1 MRFSPL
7 PNLEPGLFQER
18 EEPHVDCY
26 ECEVDVSPSR
36 TGAFS
41 LTSGDLGDLS
51 SFSSKASGP
60 QHTSSG
66 GSSALSANR
75 SRANSAGQRRG
86 SQDLALPAVRK
97 PRWVGALEIAG
108 TFAQKLV
115 VPFLGVRRSADV
127 LEEE

>member
-1 MRFSPL
+1 M
-7 PNLEPGLFQER
+7 
-18 EEPHVDCY
+18 DCY

-41 LTSGDLGDLS
+41 LTSGDLGDIS

-66 GSSALSANR
+66 GSSALSATR
-75 SRANSAGQRRG
+75 SRANSAGRRGG

-97 PRWVGALEIAG
+97 PRWVGALETTG
-108 TFAQKLV
+108 KFARKLV
-115 VPFLGVRRSADV
+115 LPFLGVRRSAD
-127 LEEE
+127 LLKEELMSEFRN